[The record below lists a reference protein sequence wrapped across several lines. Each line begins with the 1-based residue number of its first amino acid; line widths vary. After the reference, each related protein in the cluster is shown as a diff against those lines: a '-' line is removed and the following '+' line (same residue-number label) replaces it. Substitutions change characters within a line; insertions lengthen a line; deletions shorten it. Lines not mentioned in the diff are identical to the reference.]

1 MTALI
6 SSGTVQ
12 WQEIYQ
18 YENYEAGSRIWDWSD
33 SGNRRGL
40 IVYSG
45 KKTATSATDFSWVP
59 QGSYFF
65 TENADLSIDNG
76 KTSARL
82 GLVTSGVLTDIALGG
97 SSVTKL
103 TNDQGAITDGAGH
116 LIIGDLRTTDI
127 HNGAASDIVHLT
139 EIDSAND
146 QLAALTIGDD
156 DGSATGVF
164 NQLVASAGA
173 PKATLRSITVTDGG
187 AYATIPSVSV
197 SGGNPDSEASGLTLT
212 VNEVYVDV
220 WIEDGRRN
228 SGGYY
233 IEYSYY
239 TVERVSF
246 TNAGEGYSSPP
257 TVSFDGVE
265 AYHGLGKPAEATAT
279 LNAADFTNETSG
291 SDANIQRVVGDQ
303 INLRFNG
310 PYQMNSSQSG
320 FGQVPSASFTKND
333 LVYDY
338 AIGGDGSVSIG
349 PVRSI
354 QTIDATPYGVIMAG
368 GSTSGKLFAW
378 PGQTDSDPAPV
389 DNPSAATNYNAHIS
403 TIIDVGADFL
413 ADGADRPTPLTPD
426 TVNYGC
432 YENLVYG
439 HTFNFQRGI
448 NIDLGQDD
456 GNDINLATGWSY
468 TDTFWPDTTEKRPT
482 SLTPADGTYGWM
494 VASKFDLDNLQEI
507 TAPGGV
513 EEIITSLN
521 LLKTMFSGVL
531 PEMSGTSLTNL
542 LGMTGSLGMMA
553 TIPLTG
559 GLTFFVDVIGTCTS
573 EDYPFGP
580 LKLWGYSSEFAVDS
594 WNSVSNLYNFGP
606 PKDAD
611 GVAKVT
617 AADFTDCLKP
627 QDKYSAYLD
636 GARLNVER
644 RAGAA
649 ADFISGTTVEVWEDK
664 SGLQWEWAKI
674 SDGEVSGEEEC
685 VSVENYLQVGFQT
698 EVNANWCGV
707 SQSIVNGTYETSSD
721 KQLDVGID
729 AMGVGASFDSDGLV
743 VTLGRAAGSHIKTSY
758 GTLDFNFGVTG
769 LELKTSVTGL
779 KTEHTAKPNEDHF
792 EFGAGTVES
801 HHAAFAS
808 LIDVKPVEAQSD
820 ASLAT
825 AAETTGSTQQI
836 VQVQTGTNQ
845 VAASGGDVETVG
857 MEMLAGTSDA
867 VASGLDIGTGSSGS
881 STATNEEAHTEV
893 AEGQGD
899 SSEVGDHVD
908 DQNNDTRQAPAHAG
922 QNNDVRDSVSG
933 STGRGG

>member
-1 MTALI
+1 MAAFI

-12 WQEIYQ
+12 WQEIYHTGD
-18 YENYEAGSRIWDWSD
+18 YEAGSRIWDWSD

-45 KKTATSATDFSWVP
+45 KDTATSATSFSWIP

-65 TENADLSIDNG
+65 TENADLSIDYG

-103 TNDQGAITDGAGH
+103 TDDQDAITDGDGD
-116 LIIGDLRTTDI
+116 LIIGDLRTTDVN
-127 HNGAASDIVHLT
+127 NGTASDIVHLT
-139 EIDSAND
+139 EIDSANE

-156 DGSATGVF
+156 GSATGIF

-173 PKATLRSITVTDGG
+173 PKATLHSITVTDGG
-187 AYATIPSVSV
+187 AYAATPSVSV
-197 SGGNPDSEASGLTLT
+197 SGGNPDTEASGLTLT
-212 VNEVYVDV
+212 VNEVYVDI
-220 WIEDGRRN
+220 WIETGDGQ
-228 SGGYY
+228 SGYY

-265 AYHGLGKPAEATAT
+265 ASYGLGKPAAATAT
-279 LNAADFTNETSG
+279 LNASKFTNQTSG
-291 SDANIQRVVGDQ
+291 SDANIQRVVGNQ

-310 PYQMNSSQSG
+310 PYQTDSSQSG

-333 LVYDY
+333 LVYDF

-354 QTIDATPYGVIMAG
+354 QTIDATTYGVIMAG
-368 GSTSGKLFAW
+368 GSSPGKLFAW
-378 PGQTDSDPAPV
+378 PGQTDASATAPV
-389 DNPSAATNYNAHIS
+389 DNPSAVNNYNHHIS

-413 ADGADRPTPLTPD
+413 ADGADRPTPNSPE

-468 TDTFWPDTTEKRPT
+468 TDTFWPDTTEKRPA

-494 VASKFDLDNLQEI
+494 VASKFDLDDLQEI

-513 EEIITSLN
+513 EEIIASLN

-531 PEMSGTSLTNL
+531 PDMSGTSLTNL
-542 LGMTGSLGMMA
+542 LRMTGSLGMMA
-553 TIPLTG
+553 TYPMTG
-559 GLTFFVDVIGTCTS
+559 GVTFLVDVIGTCTS
-573 EDYPFGP
+573 EDYPYGP

-594 WNSVSNLYNFGP
+594 WNSMSNLYNFGP
-606 PKDAD
+606 PTNAA
-611 GVAKVT
+611 GVAMVT

-627 QDKYSAYLD
+627 QDKYSEYLD

-649 ADFISGTTVEVWEDK
+649 ADFMSGTTVEVWEDK

-707 SQSIVNGTYETSSD
+707 SQSIVNGTFETSSD

-792 EFGAGTVES
+792 EFGAGTVEY
-801 HHAAFAS
+801 HAAAFAS

-825 AAETTGSTQQI
+825 AAETTGATTQI
-836 VQVQTGTNQ
+836 MQVQNGTNQ
-845 VAASGGDVETVG
+845 VVASGADAETAG
-857 MEMLAGTSDA
+857 TEMLAGGTDA
-867 VASGLDIGTGSSGS
+867 GASGLDSGTGSTGS
-881 STATNEEAHTEV
+881 TTATNEEAHAEV

>member
-18 YENYEAGSRIWDWSD
+18 YGDYEAGSRIWDWLD
-33 SGNRRGL
+33 SSNRRGL

-45 KKTATSATDFSWVP
+45 KDTATSATSFSWIP

-65 TENADLSIDNG
+65 TENANTSIDYG

-103 TNDQGAITDGAGH
+103 TDDQDAITDEDGD
-116 LIIGDLRTTDI
+116 LIIGDLRTTDVSD
-127 HNGAASDIVHLT
+127 GTASDIVHLT
-139 EIDSAND
+139 EIDIANK
-146 QLAALTIGDD
+146 QLAALTIDD
-156 DGSATGVF
+156 DDESATGVF
-164 NQLVASAGA
+164 NQLMASAGA
-173 PKATLRSITVTDGG
+173 PKATLNSITVTDGG
-187 AYATIPSVSV
+187 AYAATPSVSV
-197 SGGNPDSEASGLTLT
+197 SGGNPDTEASGLTLT
-212 VNEVYVDV
+212 VNEVYAN
-220 WIEDGRRN
+220 IRREAPD
-228 SGGYY
+228 GYY
-233 IEYSYY
+233 YYETYTYY
-239 TVERVSF
+239 TVETVSF

-265 AYHGLGKPAEATAT
+265 ASYGLGKPAVATAT
-279 LNAADFTNETSG
+279 LNAANFTNETSG
-291 SDANIQRVVGDQ
+291 SDANIQRVVGNQ

-310 PYQMNSSQSG
+310 PYQMDSSQSG
-320 FGQVPSASFTKND
+320 FGQVPSGTFTDND

-354 QTIDATPYGVIMAG
+354 QTIDSTTYGVIMAG

-378 PGQTDSDPAPV
+378 PGQTGSSDTAPA
-389 DNPSAATNYNAHIS
+389 DNPYAVNNYNAHIS

-448 NIDLGQDD
+448 NIDLGQND

-468 TDTFWPDTTEKRPT
+468 TDTFWPDTTEKRPA
-482 SLTPADGTYGWM
+482 SLTPADGTYGWK
-494 VASKFDLDNLQEI
+494 VASYFDLDDLPDI

-513 EEIITSLN
+513 EEVIASLN

-531 PEMSGTSLTNL
+531 PDMSGTSLINL
-542 LGMTGSLGMMA
+542 LGMTGSLGMIA
-553 TIPLTG
+553 TYPIAFPF
-559 GLTFFVDVIGTCTS
+559 TFILDVTLQCT
-573 EDYPFGP
+573 DDNYPFGVEN
-580 LKLWGYSSEFAVDS
+580 LWGYSSELAVDS
-594 WNSVSNLYNFGP
+594 WDSIENLYNFGV
-606 PKDAD
+606 PKDAA
-611 GVAKVT
+611 GVPLIT
-617 AADFTDCLKP
+617 AADFTDCLNP
-627 QDKYSAYLD
+627 QDDYSEYLD

-649 ADFISGTTVEVWEDK
+649 ADFISGTTVEVWEDT

-674 SDGEVSGEEEC
+674 ADGEVNGEEQC
-685 VSVENYLQVGFQT
+685 VSVENYLQVGIQW
-698 EVNANWCGV
+698 EVNVNGCGV
-707 SQSIVNGTYETSSD
+707 SQSIVNGTFETSSD
-721 KQLDVGID
+721 KQVDIGVDV
-729 AMGVGASFDSDGLV
+729 MGVGASFDSDGLV
-743 VTLGRAAGSHIKTSY
+743 VTLGRAAGSKMNTSL

-769 LELKTSVTGL
+769 LELKTSVAGL

-792 EFGAGTVES
+792 EFGAGTVEF
-801 HHAAFAS
+801 HAAAIGSF
-808 LIDVKPVEAQSD
+808 LETVPIKTWVDVSP
-820 ASLAT
+820 AT
-825 AAETTGSTQQI
+825 SAGTTGAKTQVFGVQTKTNEVANSGAETEI
-836 VQVQTGTNQ
+836 VP
-845 VAASGGDVETVG
+845 A
-857 MEMLAGTSDA
+857 EMLAGGSEAGAAGFDN
-867 VASGLDIGTGSSGS
+867 GTGSTGS
-881 STATNEEAHTEV
+881 STATNEEAHTDV

-908 DQNNDTRQAPAHAG
+908 DQNNDTRQAPAHSG

-933 STGRGG
+933 STGRGD